1 MFPNRKKR
9 RVATGRVFVLP
20 AIVIALL
27 LAASTVFAFSTV
39 QAQGT
44 AAGDYCV
51 EGIVIDWEE
60 QPMGGWTV
68 NLETP
73 GGAVIS
79 KDSAPK
85 PKSDDDDDEG
95 TFKFEAPDDMAG
107 EPGLYTATID
117 VKPGWSGVTATS
129 FTFNIAAGRDGCVRI
144 RFKMKQDVPVTVY
157 KIDADHNPL
166 SGWTI
171 DAIPG
176 PGNLFAEP
184 KSEDTGVDGSAVFTL
199 TPGLWFFTERQPG
212 PENHER
218 PDPYYN
224 VLPPSGRHQLEVRA
238 LNEGD
243 PPYIVVFKNEFKDNG
258 CVIIRKYAAG
268 FVPDNGNGGN
278 GTGTGFLVPTD
289 ITGQQLG
296 YGAGGW
302 GFQLLT
308 MDGKVVRDGFT
319 DAEGY
324 LKFDNLPYGPYVI
337 VEEDRPGWSEPLE
350 NAIQVNVTSGECVL
364 QSFVNEQDDS
374 GFCIEGYKLDA
385 NGHYG
390 IPDWEIKVKPLAVG
404 GYDPDNVFTDGL
416 GKYVINFPS
425 NDYRI
430 PGAEY
435 EICEDVKD
443 GWLPATPTCQ
453 TVKLPLHPGACV
465 RALDF
470 VNQQVGHAESLKH
483 SDGPK
488 SGGKPMMGCQ
498 FQHVV
503 KKGEGLFSIGAQYGV
518 SPQAMVDANP
528 SVRSNT
534 DFWVYVGQTL
544 CIP

>member
-1 MFPNRKKR
+1 MFQNRMKR
-9 RVATGRVFVLP
+9 RAVSGRLFVLP
-20 AIVIALL
+20 AIVVALL

-60 QPMGGWTV
+60 QPLGGWTV
-68 NLETP
+68 NLQTP
-73 GGAVIS
+73 SSGIIS
-79 KDSAPK
+79 KVSET
-85 PKSDDDDDEG
+85 DDDEDEG
-95 TFKFEAPDDMAG
+95 TFEFEAPDDMAA
-107 EPGLYTATID
+107 EPGLYTASID
-117 VKPGWSGVTATS
+117 VQPGWAGVTPTS
-129 FTFNIAAGRDGCVRI
+129 FDFNIEAGRDGCVRI
-144 RFKMKQDVPVTVY
+144 RFKMKQEVQVTVF
-157 KIDADHNPL
+157 KIDSDHNPL
-166 SGWTI
+166 PGWTI

-184 KSEDTGVDGSAVFTL
+184 QDEETGVDGSAVFTL
-199 TPGLWFFTERQPG
+199 TPGIWIFSERQPE
-212 PENHER
+212 PANHER
-218 PDPYYN
+218 PDSYNN

-238 LNEGD
+238 LADGD
-243 PPYIVVFKNEFKDNG
+243 PPYIVVFKNEFKNNG
-258 CVIIRKYAAG
+258 CVVIRKMAVG
-268 FVPDNGNGGN
+268 FTPEVG
-278 GTGTGFLVPTD
+278 GTGFLVPTD

-308 MDGKVVRDGFT
+308 MDGKVARDGVT

-324 LKFDNLPYGPYVI
+324 LKFDHLPYGPYVI
-337 VEEDRPGWSEPLE
+337 VEEDRPGWAE
-350 NAIQVNVTSGECVL
+350 NTARAIEVNVTSGECVT
-364 QSFVNEQDDS
+364 QTFENIQDDS

-385 NGHYG
+385 NGLYG
-390 IPDWEIKVKPLAVG
+390 IPNWEIEAKPLAAG
-404 GYDPDNVFTDGL
+404 GYEPDNVFTDGM
-416 GKYVINFPS
+416 GKYVFNFPA

-435 EICEDVKD
+435 EICEDDDVD
-443 GWLPATPTCQ
+443 GWLPHTPTCQ
-453 TVKLPLHPGACV
+453 VVKLPLHPGACV
-465 RALDF
+465 KALDF
-470 VNQQVGHAESLKH
+470 VNQQVGHSESLKH
-483 SDGPK
+483 NDGPK
-488 SGGKPMMGCQ
+488 SGGKPAMGCK

-503 KKGEGLFSIGAQYGV
+503 KNGEGLFSIGAQYGV

-528 SVRSNT
+528 SVRSNN